1 MLFACFSHTRLLSLT
16 LNMPARMLLLFA
28 LLCLPGALAAGEIEP
43 LGSIRAAVLGALD
56 AGVEA
61 ELTLDPALKLPRC
74 GARLQ
79 ARRSSHG
86 TVEVNCPLKSG
97 WRLFVPVRIRR
108 DQTVLVLTRAVAAG
122 DTVSA
127 DMLAQETRDAT
138 RIVGAPLADPSAAIG
153 QTTHRAL
160 AAGSVLTAA
169 HLRAPDAVRRGDQV
183 TLVSRRGGI
192 EVRMAG
198 RALAAGGPGERISAE
213 NLSSRRRVQGVVMG
227 DGEVLVRH

>member
-1 MLFACFSHTRLLSLT
+1 
-16 LNMPARMLLLFA
+16 MPCRRW
-28 LLCLPGALAAGEIEP
+28 LLCVLLCVSGALMAAGEVEP
-43 LGSIRAAVLGALD
+43 VESIRAAALGVVD
-56 AGVEA
+56 GGA

-79 ARRSSHG
+79 ARRSGHG
-86 TVEVNCPLKSG
+86 TVEVRCPLESG

-108 DQTVLVLTRAVAAG
+108 DQAVLVLTRPLAPG

-127 DMLAQETRDAT
+127 DMLAEETRDAA
-138 RIVGAPLADPSAAIG
+138 RIIGAPLTDPSTAIG
-153 QTTHRAL
+153 QTARRAL
-160 AAGSVLTAA
+160 PAGSVLTAA

-192 EVRMAG
+192 EVRMPG
-198 RALAAGGPGERISAE
+198 RALTTGHLGERIPAE

-227 DGEVLVRH
+227 DGEVRVQP